1 MRLSLVL
8 LARGYY
14 TSHSKKIKKEIARA
28 TQSSLTNTEYVCLSL
43 WHYPIKGLTDSS
55 QQCSNAVAIR
65 RRRRR
70 QDFWRRAGGTQSQGI
85 QNSQQLTGGYFHDN
99 GPSPHCSQSAK
110 NLSCE
115 LLGHPKH
122 SLWCRFCADE
132 TKQKHLVIFF
142 SLGKK
147 NLYFFQSN

>member
-1 MRLSLVL
+1 MTLSHQGFD
-8 LARGYY
+8 R
-14 TSHSKKIKKEIARA
+14 
-28 TQSSLTNTEYVCLSL
+28 QLSAML
-43 WHYPIKGLTDSS
+43 RRR
-55 QQCSNAVAIR
+55 AVAS
-65 RRRRR
+65 RRRR

-122 SLWCRFCADE
+122 SL
-132 TKQKHLVIFF
+132 
-142 SLGKK
+142 
-147 NLYFFQSN
+147 